1 MADVKTWDASRGRAG
16 TATLDEKSLLATDPR
31 DTYRGHHPVVLRD
44 AVVMYEAN
52 RRLGTVQTKERHW
65 VSGNTKKM
73 YKQKHTGNARQ
84 GDGKAPH
91 FRGGGTCFGP
101 HPRDFSYA
109 LPKKALRKALAIALA
124 RKLDDG
130 EVTVVSGLSF
140 DKPSTKAYLKFVADA
155 EAGKCPLLVT
165 AGPAAKNLLLSARN
179 LPGARVLPASDIN
192 ARDIAACSR
201 LLLEDGAFDTIV
213 ARTRGEGAQRSSDTN
228 DGAGR

>member
-1 MADVKTWDASRGRAG
+1 MADVKTWNASKGKAG
-16 TATLDEKSLLATDPR
+16 TATLDEKSLLAESPR
-31 DTYRGHHPVVLRD
+31 ETYRGHHPVVLRD

-52 RRLGTVQTKERHW
+52 RRLGTVQTKERHF

-109 LPKKALRKALAIALA
+109 LPKKALRKALAVALA
-124 RKLDDG
+124 RKLGDG
-130 EVTVVSGLSF
+130 EVTVVSGLAF
-140 DKPSTKAYLKFVADA
+140 DKPSTKAYVKLVAEA
-155 EAGKCPLLVT
+155 EAGSCPLLVT
-165 AGPAAKNLLLSARN
+165 AGAAPKNLLLSARN
-179 LPGARVLPASDIN
+179 LPGARVLPASDVN
-192 ARDIAACSR
+192 ARDVAACSR
-201 LLLEDGAFDTIV
+201 LLLEDGAFDALV
-213 ARTRGEGAQRSSDTN
+213 ARTRGEGTRESNDTQ